1 MKVGHYENAGTD
13 LKVWGHV
20 QTSEVL
26 CHPQSKVLA
35 NHLFLA
41 HIDGMKALMALA
53 TGEGLEVPGSCR
65 QGTGMFSL
73 GEKASTD
80 VTMPLYHIHQSM

>member
-1 MKVGHYENAGTD
+1 MGHDEGGGT
-13 LKVWGHV
+13 WGQV

-26 CHPQSKVLA
+26 SHPQSRVLA

-41 HIDGMKALMALA
+41 HIDGMKALIALA

-65 QGTGMFSL
+65 EQACSVW
-73 GEKASTD
+73 GEKQEQ
-80 VTMPLYHIHQSM
+80 I